1 MSKLILQ
8 RWRLQRLHFFLARSP
23 LACAGSVLIS
33 RAMCLV
39 GWLRCVMN
47 SRALRVSFSMGRS
60 FPPFGAVHVTVAE
73 DGTIEEATATG
84 GDPLLR
90 KAAVVAVGNGG
101 TSLPESSG

>member
-1 MSKLILQ
+1 
-8 RWRLQRLHFFLARSP
+8 
-23 LACAGSVLIS
+23 
-33 RAMCLV
+33 
-39 GWLRCVMN
+39 
-47 SRALRVSFSMGRS
+47 MGRS